1 MRLLGSSW
9 MKSIKIYSALPCTI
23 EYSAIIRGFE
33 SPKGEIPLNKVTN
46 NCDNYRSYYV

>member
-1 MRLLGSSW
+1 MFIRN
-9 MKSIKIYSALPCTI
+9 ALRN

>member
-23 EYSAIIRGFE
+23 EFSPFIQGF
-33 SPKGEIPLNKVTN
+33 TN
-46 NCDNYRSYYV
+46 NPVSFYTFQRLYYF